1 MLDIHSDSPAHTLAH
16 AADLLRCAAATAYES
31 ADHLSGN
38 KRDLAF
44 SVVHLIDLARG
55 VVEKSLDKLEA

>member
-31 ADHLSGN
+31 ADHLSGT
-38 KRDLAF
+38 KRDLAL

>member
-31 ADHLSGN
+31 ADHLIGK

-55 VVEKSLDKLEA
+55 EVEKSLDKLEA

>member
-1 MLDIHSDSPAHTLAH
+1 MLDIHPDSPTHTLAH
-16 AADLLRCAAATAYES
+16 AADLLRCASATAYES
-31 ADHLSGN
+31 ADYLSGT
-38 KRDLAF
+38 KRDLAL